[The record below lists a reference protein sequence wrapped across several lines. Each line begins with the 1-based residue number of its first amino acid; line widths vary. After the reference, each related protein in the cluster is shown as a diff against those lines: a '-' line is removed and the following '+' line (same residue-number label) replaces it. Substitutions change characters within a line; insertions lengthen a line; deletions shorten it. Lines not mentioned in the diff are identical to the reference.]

1 MMAQL
6 TQGLTD
12 SFGTVVVYGD
22 EGEVLARFPV
32 EYTPN
37 TVDGCVFD
45 ALTENGFVQLT
56 PLDGAGFA
64 EVDLA

>member
-1 MMAQL
+1 MLAQL
-6 TQGLTD
+6 TPGLTD

-22 EGEVLARFPV
+22 EGEILARFPV

-37 TVDGCVFD
+37 TVDECVFD
-45 ALTENGFVQLT
+45 ALAENGFLQVTQL
-56 PLDGAGFA
+56 DEAGFA

>member
-6 TQGLTD
+6 TPGLTD

-22 EGEVLARFPV
+22 EGEILARFPV

-37 TVDGCVFD
+37 TVDVCLYD
-45 ALTENGFVQLT
+45 ALSENGFVQVT

-64 EVDLA
+64 EVDIA

>member
-1 MMAQL
+1 MLAQL
-6 TQGLTD
+6 TPGLTD

-37 TVDGCVFD
+37 TVDECVFD
-45 ALTENGFVQLT
+45 ALAENGFSQVTQL
-56 PLDGAGFA
+56 DEAGFA
-64 EVDLA
+64 DVDLA